1 MFVVSFLLFLVCIA
15 ALFIGLI
22 KPDLVIRWGDQSQ
35 KTRKGVLKYYGIGL
49 LLFFALSTA
58 FAGNAESDSKDI
70 SNTSNTVQEEPAAV
84 DKSAALA
91 VDSQIEALG
100 DIDSL
105 TLDKSAEI
113 QTVRA
118 SYESLDVEQKGYV
131 ANIAI
136 LTSAEAKIVDL
147 QAAADEQAAAQAEA
161 DRVAEAERVAEAV
174 RAAEEAQEKAELEA
188 AQAQNSYTVYITET
202 GEKYHRD
209 GCQYLRQSQI
219 AITKSDA
226 INSGY
231 TPCSRCNP

>member
-1 MFVVSFLLFLVCIA
+1 MSSLFSLLFTLCLV

-22 KPDLVIRWGDQSQ
+22 KPGLVIRWGDQTQ

-58 FAGNAESDSKDI
+58 FAGNPESDPKDAN
-70 SNTSNTVQEEPAAV
+70 NTSDTVAVQEETTDV
-84 DKSAALA
+84 DKSAALE
-91 VDSQIEALG
+91 VDNQIAALG
-100 DIDSL
+100 DVESL
-105 TLDKSAEI
+105 TLDKSDEI

-118 SYESLDVEQKGYV
+118 SYDSLDAEQQGYV
-131 ANIAI
+131 ANIAV

-161 DRVAEAERVAEAV
+161 ERVAAAQAEAD
-174 RAAEEAQEKAELEA
+174 RAAAEAQKKAEVEA

-226 INSGY
+226 INAGY

>member
-1 MFVVSFLLFLVCIA
+1 MFLVSFLLFLVCIA
-15 ALFIGLI
+15 ALFIGLL
-22 KPDLVIRWGDQSQ
+22 KPDLVIRWGDQTK
-35 KTRKGVLKYYGIGL
+35 KTRKSVLKYYGIGL

-58 FAGNAESDSKDI
+58 FAGNTESDSKDI
-70 SNTSNTVQEEPAAV
+70 SNTSNTAQEEPAAV

-100 DIDSL
+100 DIESL
-105 TLDKSAEI
+105 TLDKSAEV
-113 QTVRA
+113 QAVRA
-118 SYESLDVEQKGYV
+118 SYESLDAEQKGYV

-161 DRVAEAERVAEAV
+161 ERVAEAV
-174 RAAEEAQEKAELEA
+174 RAASEAQEKAELEA

-202 GEKYHRD
+202 GDKYHRD
-209 GCQYLRQSQI
+209 GCQYLRKSQI